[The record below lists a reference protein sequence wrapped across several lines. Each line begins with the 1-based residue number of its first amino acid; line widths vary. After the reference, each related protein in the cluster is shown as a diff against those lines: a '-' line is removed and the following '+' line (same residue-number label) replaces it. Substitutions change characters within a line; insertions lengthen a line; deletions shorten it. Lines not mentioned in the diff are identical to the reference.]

1 MRISARKSSFAVL
14 IIFLTSQFSATP
26 SYAVDTPSNVS
37 VVGNRGGSY
46 TAGTAT
52 VKWST
57 VTGAEMYSVQ
67 TLLSGTQIGDLTS
80 VLGQSSGELTIIGLQ
95 GGSEYAFKV
104 RAVVSGA
111 VSPWSSQVTATP
123 ITAPIAPSKPTH
135 SNENLNVT
143 VRWAA
148 PVSNGGSS
156 ITTYVITEA
165 NSGSTTTASP
175 TSSSAVFTNLTAGAN
190 IKFNVKAVNDIGS
203 SGSISVNSDQTT
215 LPNVPAQVS
224 GVGVTATTNKD
235 ELSINWSIPA
245 DQGSAIT
252 GFTVFL
258 RQSNK
263 DIRELNVSDATST
276 KLLIQNLAAGQ
287 YTVQVLAKNAIGNGA
302 RSSEPTQISVEGVT
316 PASTTT
322 TAPSSGGGSSGGGS
336 SGGGSSGGGS
346 SGGGGSSTPS
356 PTPSPSSSP
365 SPTTSKSTSPTP
377 TPTKKVTPTPTKKVT
392 PTPTKKVTPT
402 PTKKVTPTP
411 TKS

>member
-1 MRISARKSSFAVL
+1 MRISVRKSSFAVL

-80 VLGQSSGELTIIGLQ
+80 VLGQSSGELTITGLQ

-135 SNENLNVT
+135 SNENLTVT

-175 TSSSAVFTNLTAGAN
+175 TSSSAAFTNLTAGAN

-203 SGSISVNSDQTT
+203 TGSISVNSDQTT

-224 GVGVTATTNKD
+224 GVGATATTNKD
-235 ELSINWSIPA
+235 ELSVNWSIPA

-263 DIRELNVSDATST
+263 DIRELNVSDATLT

-316 PASTTT
+316 PASTAT
-322 TAPSSGGGSSGGGS
+322 TAPS

-377 TPTKKVTPTPTKKVT
+377 TPTKKVTPTPN
-392 PTPTKKVTPT
+392 
-402 PTKKVTPTP
+402 
-411 TKS
+411 KS

>member
-336 SGGGSSGGGS
+336 SGGGSSGGG
-346 SGGGGSSTPS
+346 GSSTPS